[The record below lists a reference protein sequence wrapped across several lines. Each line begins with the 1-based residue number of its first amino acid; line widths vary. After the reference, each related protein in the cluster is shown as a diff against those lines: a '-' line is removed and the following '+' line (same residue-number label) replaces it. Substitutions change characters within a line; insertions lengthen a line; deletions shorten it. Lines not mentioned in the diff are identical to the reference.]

1 MTERKLYQAEAVVA
15 GEDRV
20 RINITFTA
28 KNGFQLN
35 DSTVETTAPAE
46 DAVATRNR
54 RRRLM
59 REAFIDG
66 QAEALYRNMNP
77 AGQDMPD
84 DVPDL

>member
-1 MTERKLYQAEAVVA
+1 MA

-35 DSTVETTAPAE
+35 DSTVETTGPTE
-46 DAVATRNR
+46 DAVATRNHR
-54 RRRLM
+54 RKLL

-66 QAEALYRNMNP
+66 RDEANYRNANP
-77 AGQDMPD
+77 HGMDMPD